1 MGFPWNE
8 IVVVLVPL
16 SFLPTATRA
25 EGKVA
30 AASSLAAA
38 APSGWTPAI
47 TQQVTKPL
55 IKHGTIT
62 LCSFTPS
69 HHQFSCYLSPR
80 EMLFCILAT

>member
-1 MGFPWNE
+1 MDFPSIE

-30 AASSLAAA
+30 AASSPAAA

-47 TQQVTKPL
+47 TQQVTKL
-55 IKHGTIT
+55 HIKHCTST

-69 HHQFSCYLSPR
+69 HSQFLYYTPPPKK
-80 EMLFCILAT
+80 ILCW